1 MNTLLSVDICGIG
14 VVGPGLTNWAQAAP
28 LLRGEQPFEPTELPP
43 LKPELLPPNER
54 RRTTQLIKLAIQAAE
69 EAQRHSGIEAAQLAC
84 VFASAEGDTFI
95 VDRLCEA
102 LALPEK
108 PVSPTQFH
116 NSVHNA
122 PAGYWAIA
130 GVARRFSTSIAAA
143 GASFTAGLL
152 EAAAFVAS
160 EGEPVLLVAYDIA
173 LPETLAPFGDSHSP
187 FAVALVLASKNQ
199 GGSRL
204 ASLGLIS
211 PQEGS
216 VSAMLPT
223 AFSSLQTQN
232 AAAQALPLLSQLARG
247 ESATVNL
254 AYHDGTVLALELTC

>member
-1 MNTLLSVDICGIG
+1 MNELLTVGIRGIG
-14 VVGPGLTNWAQAAP
+14 LVGPGLASWEESIP
-28 LLRGEQPFEPTELPP
+28 LLCGEQPYEPAELPP

-69 EAQRHSGIEAAQLAC
+69 QAQQHSGIEAAQLAC

-102 LALPEK
+102 LTLPEK

-130 GVARRFSTSIAAA
+130 GAAQRFSTSIAAA
-143 GASFTAGLL
+143 GASFAAGLL
-152 EAAAFVAS
+152 EAATFVAS

-173 LPETLAPFGDSHSP
+173 LPEALVPFGDSHSP
-187 FAVALVLASKNQ
+187 FAVALILAPVAEQSPLGQ
-199 GGSRL
+199 LTLQPLQSGSASEIQPAGL
-204 ASLGLIS
+204 ASLS
-211 PQEGS
+211 E
-216 VSAMLPT
+216 
-223 AFSSLQTQN
+223 QN
-232 AAAQALPLLSQLARG
+232 AAAQALPLLSCLAG
-247 ESATVNL
+247 SESGIVNL
-254 AYHDGTVLALELTC
+254 AYLGDTVLPVELIC